1 MPLPAIPLWVLA
13 AGSIGAGATYGVATA
28 NKRNK
33 AYAKFLLPWQN
44 STLDGSGLRDE
55 EAEALRLLA
64 TISQRKPVEGE
75 NGRPGSYQGDVGYGD
90 YLNPLVEAHKGQR
103 LIRTLI
109 GQGNIQRVGDEWRID
124 DYYDF
129 DKKDYTELP
138 GAIERGEYIP
148 ALSGVSAQVPWKS
161 EFPVDIR
168 IPMSQEQLR
177 EFGEAPK
184 AQLAI
189 GEKEYDYVPYR
200 FSEGQTL
207 EDVLRKE
214 FQSNKLKPEGANL
227 ERYVKIVKQR
237 NKGRVSPSRIKATE
251 SSREHYD
258 RDYYIPI
265 ERKKQEREAL
275 SLLNSH
281 LGQIFTNDRRV

>member
-1 MPLPAIPLWVLA
+1 MALPLALLGL
-13 AGSIGAGATYGVATA
+13 GSIGVGAAYGAATA

-64 TISQRKPVEGE
+64 GISHRKPVGGE
-75 NGRPGSYQGDVGYGD
+75 PGLPASSQGDLTYRD
-90 YLNPLVEAHKGQR
+90 YKNDLVKDHKGQG

-109 GQGNIQRVGDEWRID
+109 GQGNVQRVGDEWRID

-129 DKKDYTELP
+129 DRKDYAELP
-138 GAIERGEYIP
+138 GAIQKKHYIP
-148 ALSGVSAQVPWKS
+148 ALSGISARVPWKS
-161 EFPVDIR
+161 EYPVDIR

-184 AQLAI
+184 PQLAI
-189 GEKEYDYVPYR
+189 GGKEYDYVPYR

-207 EDVLRKE
+207 EDVLKKE
-214 FQSNKLKPEGANL
+214 FQNNNFKPEGANL
-227 ERYVKIVKQR
+227 QRYIDIVKER
-237 NKGRVSPSRIKATE
+237 NNGRELPSRVKATR
-251 SSREHYD
+251 SSREHYG
-258 RDYYIPI
+258 RDYYIPV
-265 ERKKQEREAL
+265 ERKRQKREAL

-281 LGQIFTNDRRV
+281 LGQIPTSYRNV